1 MRCTNCG
8 SEIPEGQLYCKRCGK
23 EVRIVPDYNPLDD
36 VLAAQVKGGIDGG
49 DRPLDDYD
57 YEKSYTSDLRRGEG
71 QRAERRRRDETRTM
85 RGTSAAGGRTS
96 RTSGTGRV
104 SRSTGT
110 GRFSRNTGNG
120 GKRGGTSRMTGTV
133 DPERERRRKM
143 AEKKR
148 EKKKKLRRRIIL
160 GFIILIA
167 AVAAAVFFLYR
178 NSYAGQIGQGNRA
191 FSEGNYDQAA
201 GYFNNA
207 IGKAPKRGEAYT
219 ALAKVY
225 LAKDDQDSAEQ
236 MFLDALESYP
246 DEVPIYE
253 ACIAFYIDTEQP
265 QEVSVIL
272 EDAPDDVRS
281 ELSKYVSEGPSFSLD
296 DSEVFDDVQQLSLE
310 SDGEA
315 IYYTTDGSEPDTS
328 SQKYTDPIQ
337 IEEGTTTVSAISVN
351 EAGIPSL
358 PVTKEYTVEFPVED
372 APAVTPSTGQY
383 EQPTQ
388 IVIQVPDGYTAY
400 YTMDKSDPTEAS
412 TKYTGPIDM
421 PEGNTIFKAV
431 LVNGKGRLTG
441 VTTRNYELVLN

>member
-49 DRPLDDYD
+49 DRPLEGPRTGAPAPPPAG
-57 YEKSYTSDLRRGEG
+57 EKGRERSEGEG
-71 QRAERRRRDETRTM
+71 TRPGPCAVHPPREAGPPAPPVPGVFPAAPEPDGFPEIPGTAER
-85 RGTSAAGGRTS
+85 GAAL
-96 RTSGTGRV
+96 
-104 SRSTGT
+104 
-110 GRFSRNTGNG
+110 
-120 GKRGGTSRMTGTV
+120 SRMTGTV
-133 DPERERRRKM
+133 DPERRRKM

-253 ACIAFYIDTEQP
+253 ACIAFYIRYRASP
-265 QEVSVIL
+265 GGIC
-272 EDAPDDVRS
+272 
-281 ELSKYVSEGPSFSLD
+281 
-296 DSEVFDDVQQLSLE
+296 
-310 SDGEA
+310 
-315 IYYTTDGSEPDTS
+315 
-328 SQKYTDPIQ
+328 DP
-337 IEEGTTTVSAISVN
+337 G
-351 EAGIPSL
+351 
-358 PVTKEYTVEFPVED
+358 
-372 APAVTPSTGQY
+372 
-383 EQPTQ
+383 
-388 IVIQVPDGYTAY
+388 
-400 YTMDKSDPTEAS
+400 
-412 TKYTGPIDM
+412 
-421 PEGNTIFKAV
+421 
-431 LVNGKGRLTG
+431 GRP
-441 VTTRNYELVLN
+441 R

>member
-1 MRCTNCG
+1 
-8 SEIPEGQLYCKRCGK
+8 
-23 EVRIVPDYNPLDD
+23 
-36 VLAAQVKGGIDGG
+36 
-49 DRPLDDYD
+49 
-57 YEKSYTSDLRRGEG
+57 
-71 QRAERRRRDETRTM
+71 
-85 RGTSAAGGRTS
+85 
-96 RTSGTGRV
+96 
-104 SRSTGT
+104 
-110 GRFSRNTGNG
+110 
-120 GKRGGTSRMTGTV
+120 
-133 DPERERRRKM
+133 M